1 MRAVPEVVVTLEAAP
16 VVRAVPEVVVALE
29 AAPVVRAVPEVV
41 VALEAVETVA
51 VGSTVVTEVTM
62 AVVAAAWVEILAVVV
77 MAPAVRMARG
87 AAVQASPRHSNGD
100 HGSRLSQTRTATE
113 SLPNPDGSKHL
124 LSRKSL
130 GNLLRFL
137 SSQPST
143 QHLRLIAQGV
153 GVVVARATVAATVVN
168 SAVVLVVDS
177 VGLAGLVRMPR

>member
-1 MRAVPEVVVTLEAAP
+1 MEM
-16 VVRAVPEVVVALE
+16 
-29 AAPVVRAVPEVV
+29 
-41 VALEAVETVA
+41 VA

-77 MAPAVRMARG
+77 MAPAVRMATG

-130 GNLLRFL
+130 GNLLGFL

-153 GVVVARATVAATVVN
+153 GVVVAREVAAALVEVGPLGVEVVEEMVAVVATVETMVRAEMAREMVAEVKRE
-168 SAVVLVVDS
+168 AVEAVEAEVLVEV
-177 VGLAGLVRMPR
+177 VE